1 LSSGHPSRAACAVVV
16 NAGWV
21 PGVSTIHALGR
32 AGVEVH
38 AVDYRPWA
46 LGFRSRYA
54 RPVLV
59 PDHHTDEEGF
69 VAALVRLGDSLAAP
83 APIFAVDDEDLAVLA
98 RNRDRLGERFR
109 YPFPDW
115 ETLAP
120 IMDKRVQ
127 LRRAVELGLPAPA
140 SGDEAEFPV
149 LLKPL
154 ESVPFRLRFGVKAIR
169 CDSPEELAAA
179 RERTSGFETFVV
191 DWIPGGDDALYSLG
205 AYLAPGGEALA
216 TFCFRKLRQ
225 DPPLLGNGR
234 VVVAASEPLVVEQG
248 LALLRGLGSH
258 GLAHVEVKRDARDGL
273 FKLVEVNSRLWQFHS
288 LATACG
294 VNLPLVAYRHL
305 TGGTVEPVANGHR
318 DGRWAITFKANRLP
332 AAARPPYHDPLLAR
346 DDPGIALAHA
356 RFIAREAARALRRRA
371 RA

>member
-1 LSSGHPSRAACAVVV
+1 M

-21 PGVSTIHALGR
+21 PGVSTIQALGR
-32 AGVEVH
+32 AGIEVH
-38 AVDYRPWA
+38 AVDSRPWA

-59 PDHHTDEEGF
+59 PDHHADEVGF
-69 VAALVRLGDSLAAP
+69 VEALAALGDRLDTP
-83 APIFAVDDEDLAVLA
+83 APLFAVDDEDLAVIA
-98 RNRDRLGERFR
+98 RNRARLGGRFL

-127 LRRAVELGLPAPA
+127 LARARELGLPAPA
-140 SGDEAEFPV
+140 WGDDADFPV

-154 ESVPFRLRFGVKAIR
+154 ESVRFRLRFGVKAVLCR
-169 CDSPEELAAA
+169 TPAELAAA
-179 RERTSGFETFVV
+179 REQTRGFETFAVE
-191 DWIPGGDDALYSLG
+191 WIPGGDDALWSLG
-205 AYLAPGGEALA
+205 AYIVPGGEALA

-225 DPPLLGNGR
+225 DPRLLGNGR
-234 VVVAASEPLVVEQG
+234 VVVAASEPTVVEQG

-258 GLAHVEVKRDARDGL
+258 GLAHVELKRDPRDGL

-288 LATACG
+288 LAGGSG
-294 VNLPLVAYRHL
+294 VSFPLVAYRHL
-305 TGGTVEPVANGHR
+305 TGARVEPPPNGKGH
-318 DGRWAITFKANRLP
+318 GRWAITFKANRVP
-332 AAARPPYHDPLLAR
+332 VVARPPYHDPLLAR

-356 RFIAREAARALRRRA
+356 RFMARAAARSVRRRL

>member
-1 LSSGHPSRAACAVVV
+1 M

-21 PGVSTIHALGR
+21 PGVSTIQALGR
-32 AGVEVH
+32 AGIEVH
-38 AVDYRPWA
+38 AVDSRPWA

-59 PDHHTDEEGF
+59 PDHHADEVGF
-69 VAALVRLGDSLAAP
+69 VEALAALGDRLDTP
-83 APIFAVDDEDLAVLA
+83 APLFAVDDEDLAVIA
-98 RNRDRLGERFR
+98 RNRARLGGRFL

-127 LRRAVELGLPAPA
+127 LARARELGLPAPA
-140 SGDEAEFPV
+140 WGDDADFPV

-154 ESVPFRLRFGVKAIR
+154 ESVRFRLRFGVKAVLCR
-169 CDSPEELAAA
+169 TPAELAAA
-179 RERTSGFETFVV
+179 REQTRGFETFAVE
-191 DWIPGGDDALYSLG
+191 WIPGGDDALWSLG

-225 DPPLLGNGR
+225 DPRLLGNGR
-234 VVVAASEPLVVEQG
+234 VVVAASEPTVVEQG

-258 GLAHVEVKRDARDGL
+258 GLAHVELKRDPRDGL

-288 LATACG
+288 LAAASG
-294 VNLPLVAYRHL
+294 VSFPLVAYRHL
-305 TGGTVEPVANGHR
+305 TGARVEPPSNGKGH
-318 DGRWAITFKANRLP
+318 GRWAITFKANRVP
-332 AAARPPYHDPLLAR
+332 VVARPPYHDPLLAR

-356 RFIAREAARALRRRA
+356 RFMARAAARSVRRRL

>member
-1 LSSGHPSRAACAVVV
+1 M
-16 NAGWV
+16 
-21 PGVSTIHALGR
+21 
-32 AGVEVH
+32 H

-273 FKLVEVNSRLWQFHS
+273 FKLVEVNSRLWQFP
-288 LATACG
+288 LARHG
-294 VNLPLVAYRHL
+294 VR
-305 TGGTVEPVANGHR
+305 GQ
-318 DGRWAITFKANRLP
+318 LP
-332 AAARPPYHDPLLAR
+332 ARRVPPSHRRASRARRERSSRRTLGDHLQGEPPARRRAAPVPRSPPRARRPGHSPR
-346 DDPGIALAHA
+346 
-356 RFIAREAARALRRRA
+356 ARALHRA
-371 RA
+371 